1 MSAADKGLSE
11 RTAIVTGGARGIG
24 AGIVRTLVAQG
35 ATVIIA
41 DLLREEGEALALEL
55 GSSAKFV
62 EHDVTDE
69 ASWRRLL
76 ELSGPVDALI
86 NNAGILHFSTIPDTS
101 EALFRRTLDVNL
113 VGTFL
118 GLHTVGAD
126 MAKRGS
132 GSIINISSVDG
143 LKGANGL
150 AAYASSK
157 WGVRGLTKV
166 AALEFGLSNVRVNSI
181 HPAGID
187 TIMANPDGE
196 TPEEA
201 ASRFTDF
208 PLQRMGRPDDVAGI
222 VAFLCSDAA
231 AYITGAEIAVDG
243 GLTAGRYYRGLPG
256 APA

>member
-1 MSAADKGLSE
+1 MSATGTLHN

-24 AGIVRTLVAQG
+24 AGIVRALVAEG
-35 ATVIIA
+35 ATTIIA
-41 DLLREEGEALALEL
+41 DLLKDEGQALASEIGGL
-55 GSSAKFV
+55 ARYI

-69 ASWRRLL
+69 ASWMRLL
-76 ELSGPVDALI
+76 EQSGPVDALV
-86 NNAGILHFSTIPDTS
+86 NNAGILHFSTIADTS

-118 GLHTVGAD
+118 GLRTAGAA
-126 MAKRGS
+126 MAARGK

-166 AALEFGLSNVRVNSI
+166 AALEFGLTNVRVNSI

-187 TIMANPDGE
+187 TVMANPNNE
-196 TPEEA
+196 TPEQA

-208 PLQRMGRPDDVAGI
+208 PLQRMGRPDEVAGI

-231 AYITGAEIAVDG
+231 GYITGAEIAVDG

-256 APA
+256 APE